1 MARFSLPSVVTTA
14 WLEDHLEDP
23 RLVILDT
30 SWYLPGSGRE
40 ALDEFREGHPPGA
53 RFFDLDQASD
63 PDSPLPHMMPS
74 PEAFA
79 RYVGSLGI
87 GNDSVVVVYDG
98 SGANMSA
105 ARVWW
110 MFRAFGHDAVTLLD
124 GGVAKWKAEGRRL
137 EGGAAPQAHRVFRAR
152 QPSGRIRTLEEVAA
166 ALRTGAAQVVDARS
180 RERFE
185 GSAPEPRPGLA
196 SGHMPGAVNLP
207 YADLVHADG
216 TVLGEVELR
225 EQLRAAGVRLDRPVV
240 STCGSGTSACALLL
254 VLHRLGLDDAW
265 LYDGSWTEWAGRGMP
280 IVRGPA
286 GPRPG

>member
-1 MARFSLPSVVTTA
+1 MARFSLPPVVTTA

-23 RLVILDT
+23 GLVILDT

-63 PDSPLPHMMPS
+63 PDSSLPHMMPAA
-74 PEAFA
+74 EAFS
-79 RYVGSLGI
+79 RYVGSLGV
-87 GNDSVVVVYDG
+87 GDDSAVVVYDG

-110 MFRAFGHDAVTLLD
+110 MFRAFGHGAVALLD
-124 GGVAKWKAEGRRL
+124 GGVAKWKAEGRRM
-137 EGGAAPQAHRVFRAR
+137 EHGVAPHAHRVFRAE
-152 QPSGRIRTLEEVAA
+152 QPSGRIRTLDEVAE
-166 ALRTGAAQVVDARS
+166 ALRSGAAQVIDARS

-185 GSAPEPRPGLA
+185 GSAPEPRPGLG
-196 SGHMPGAVNLP
+196 SGHMPGAISLP

-216 TVLGEVELR
+216 TVLSEAELR
-225 EQLRAAGVRLDRPVV
+225 KQLTAAGVRLDRPVI

-254 VLHRLGLDDAW
+254 ALHRLGVDDAW
-265 LYDGSWTEWAGRGMP
+265 LYDGSWSEWAGRGMP
-280 IVRGPA
+280 IARGPT
-286 GPRPG
+286 